1 MRHRLLLFALL
12 LVVLAAAAQPV
23 SAAIVNISVG
33 PGNSF
38 SPKTPTINVGDT
50 VRWTLVGGTHNVN
63 SDTGLF
69 RSGNP
74 SSNWPAPFDVPFNS
88 AGTFGYH
95 CEQHGSPGSAMFG
108 TITVVGGGGNPGTLQ
123 FSTGSSSVSES
134 AGSKTITVTRVGG
147 DNGAASVH
155 FATANGSA
163 TAGSDYTA
171 TSGQLDWADHDDNP
185 KTFTVNITDDS
196 VEEGNETIV
205 LTLSAATGATLGS
218 PSTATLTINANDTPT
233 GGPGTIRF
241 TSATASVSESQANVT
256 LTAERTGGSTGPV
269 SVAVNTANGTATAGT
284 DYQAISN
291 GTLTWGNGDSANKTL
306 VIPIVGDTTEEPSE
320 TFTATLSAPT
330 GGAAIGNIPTATV
343 TISDDDISCEPC
355 VADDTT
361 LCLAGGSGDPN
372 RFRVRVT
379 WTDFAGASGPGKAVP
394 FTPDAGFFYF
404 FNNPNNLELLVKMVR
419 GCGTSL
425 NAYWFF
431 YAAASNVGL
440 EYEVLDTTRCVT
452 KTYSNEV
459 GNCASFGD
467 INARATCS

>member
-1 MRHRLLLFALL
+1 MRHRLLPFALL

-23 SAAIVNISVG
+23 CAAIVNISVG
-33 PGNSF
+33 PGNAF

-50 VRWTLVGGTHNVN
+50 VRWTLLGGLHNVN

-69 RSGNP
+69 RSGNV
-74 SSNWPAPFDVPFNS
+74 SSSWGPFDFTFNS

-108 TITVVGGGGNPGTLQ
+108 TITVVGGGNPGTLQ
-123 FSTGSSSVSES
+123 FSTGASSVGES

-196 VEEGNETIV
+196 VEEGNETIN
-205 LTLSAATGATLGS
+205 LTLSAPGGATLGS

-241 TSATASVSESQANVT
+241 TSSTATVSEGQPSVT
-256 LTAERTGGSTGPV
+256 LTAERTGGSTGTV
-269 SVAVNTANGTATAGT
+269 SAVVNTANGSAAAGS

-291 GTLTWGNGDSANKTL
+291 GILTWGNGDSANLHHPAYDFNDKA
-306 VIPIVGDTTEEPSE
+306 IP
-320 TFTATLSAPT
+320 L
-330 GGAAIGNIPTATV
+330 
-343 TISDDDISCEPC
+343 
-355 VADDTT
+355 
-361 LCLAGGSGDPN
+361 
-372 RFRVRVT
+372 
-379 WTDFAGASGPGKAVP
+379 
-394 FTPDAGFFYF
+394 
-404 FNNPNNLELLVKMVR
+404 
-419 GCGTSL
+419 GTSYWVRL
-425 NAYWFF
+425 VENAMP
-431 YAAASNVGL
+431 A
-440 EYEVLDTTRCVT
+440 
-452 KTYSNEV
+452 
-459 GNCASFGD
+459 
-467 INARATCS
+467 